1 MVDFD
6 FDTPI
11 DRRTSASLKWSRYPD
26 PDIIPLWVA
35 DMDFAAPPAVTDALA
50 GRSRHPVYGY
60 TVVPEALVAAVRRYL
75 ADHYGWRI
83 DPQWLVWLPGLVT
96 GLNLACRAVG
106 RPGDRVLT
114 CTPVYPPFLS
124 APGHAER
131 ELQTVPLARRDGRW
145 HLDLDRLE
153 DAITPRSRLLLLCSP
168 HNPVGRAFSREELCD
183 LADIARRRDLAIC
196 SDEIHCDLILE
207 PGRRHLPIAMLD
219 EATAA
224 RTITLMAPS
233 KTYNIPGLG
242 CAFAVIADPTLR
254 RRFCRAMAGIVP
266 DINLFGYVGALAA
279 MEHGEPWRQAL
290 IDYLKGNRDL
300 VIKRITAMT
309 GLETTMV
316 EATYLAWIDTRPRNL
331 ASPATFFERAGVGL
345 SDGADFGGPGFVR
358 LNFGCPRHLLTV
370 ALDRMQTALAQR

>member
-1 MVDFD
+1 MVDVD

-26 PDIIPLWVA
+26 PNIIPLWVA
-35 DMDFAAPPAVTDALA
+35 DMDFSAPPAVTEALTE
-50 GRSRHPVYGY
+50 RSRHPVYGY
-60 TVVPEALVAAVRRYL
+60 TVVPEALGAAVQRYL
-75 ADHYGWRI
+75 TDHYGWRI
-83 DPQWLVWLPGLVT
+83 DPQWLVWLPGLVP
-96 GLNLACRAVG
+96 GLNLACRAVA
-106 RPGDRVLT
+106 RPGDGVLT

-124 APGHAER
+124 APGHAGQ
-131 ELQTVPLARRDGRW
+131 ELQPVPLACRDGRW
-145 HLDLDRLE
+145 HLDLNRLE

-168 HNPVGRAFSREELCD
+168 HNPVGRAFTREELCA

-219 EATAA
+219 EATAG

-242 CAFAVIADPTLR
+242 CAYAVIPEATLR

-266 DINLFGYVGALAA
+266 DVNLFGYAGALAA
-279 MEHGEPWRQAL
+279 MEHGEPWRRAL
-290 IDYLKGNRDL
+290 IDYLRGNRNL
-300 VIKRITAMT
+300 VMKRITAMP
-309 GLETTMV
+309 GLQTTMV

-331 ASPATFFERAGVGL
+331 ASPAAFFERAGVGL

-358 LNFGCPRHLLTV
+358 LNFGCPRHRLTV
-370 ALDRMQTALAQR
+370 ALDRMDAALK